1 MIKSRLVVNNRR
13 GLHARAATKLANISN
28 QYQCNIA
35 VRNAESIVD
44 AKSIISIMLLAASE
58 GTVLIFEF
66 DGADEVKAS
75 NAVAELFDNSFDED
89 E

>member
-13 GLHARAATKLANISN
+13 GLHARAATKLASISN
-28 QYQCNIA
+28 QYQCNII

-58 GTVLIFEF
+58 GTELMFEF
-66 DGADEVKAS
+66 DGADEAKAS
-75 NAVAELFDNSFDED
+75 GAVAELFVNSFDED

>member
-28 QYQCNIA
+28 QYQCNIV

-58 GTVLIFEF
+58 GTELIFEF

-75 NAVAELFDNSFDED
+75 TAVTELFVNSFDED

>member
-1 MIKSRLVVNNRR
+1 MIKSTLVVNNRR

-44 AKSIISIMLLAASE
+44 AKSILSIMLLAASK
-58 GTVLIFEF
+58 GTELIFEF
-66 DGADEVKAS
+66 DGADETKAS
-75 NAVAELFDNSFDED
+75 SAVAELFDNSFDED